1 MSILDVLPCQNKD
14 FTLINVEKKAFRNDP
29 SQELE
34 SWFNAKKSMS
44 CACGSELQF
53 LHSHKKPSENTHTC
67 TSGTVVEGDKS
78 ISGVFWLPAKLHIQL
93 DTVAKK

>member
-14 FTLINVEKKAFRNDP
+14 FTLINVEKKAFRIDP

-34 SWFNAKKSMS
+34 SWFNAKKKKKEYVLCLWIRDSIP
-44 CACGSELQF
+44 ALTE
-53 LHSHKKPSENTHTC
+53 KPSGSTHTC

-78 ISGVFWLPAKLHIQL
+78 ITRSF
-93 DTVAKK
+93 